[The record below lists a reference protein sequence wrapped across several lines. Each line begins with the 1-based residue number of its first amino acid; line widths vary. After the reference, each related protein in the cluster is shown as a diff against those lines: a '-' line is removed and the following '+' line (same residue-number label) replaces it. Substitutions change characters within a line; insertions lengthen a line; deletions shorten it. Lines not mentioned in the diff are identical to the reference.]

1 MGEPGNRQILVT
13 GALGQIGMEL
23 LDALIGKFGPKN
35 VIASDIREPDN
46 VQDLNFKFIKLDVL
60 NSEEFESIIQANGI
74 NEVYHLAAILSATG
88 EKNPE
93 LCWRINMDGL
103 MNVLELSRKYK
114 FRVFSPSSIAVFGA
128 DVGSIARQ
136 DSPLNPSTI
145 YGITKVAG
153 ELMAEYYHSVH
164 GVDVR
169 GLRYPGLISWKVMP
183 GGGTTDYAVEIFHKA
198 IASEDYTCFV
208 SEETRLPMM
217 YMDDAIT
224 ATLQLM
230 DVPSENLSIR
240 GGYNMPSLTFTA
252 KELYHKIRERI
263 PDFKCN
269 FVPDHR
275 QEYAD
280 SWPDETDGTICK
292 KEWGFELG
300 FDLDSMCDEMIKS
313 LNEK

>member
-1 MGEPGNRQILVT
+1 MGESGNRRILVT

-23 LDALIGKFGPKN
+23 LDALITKFGSNN
-35 VIASDIREPDN
+35 VIASDIREPEDIETL
-46 VQDLNFKFIKLDVL
+46 DFKFIKLDVL
-60 NSEEFESIIQANGI
+60 NSSQLEDVITDYSIT
-74 NEVYHLAAILSATG
+74 EVYHLAAILSATG

-93 LCWRINMDGL
+93 LCWKINMDGL

-114 FRVFSPSSIAVFGA
+114 FRIFSPSSIAVFGA

-164 GVDVR
+164 GVDIR

-198 IASEDYTCFV
+198 VASEDYTCFV

-217 YMDDAIT
+217 YMDDAIN
-224 ATLQLM
+224 ATLQIM
-230 DVPSENLSIR
+230 DVPSQDLSIR
-240 GGYNMPSLTFTA
+240 GGYNMTSLTFTA
-252 KELYHKIRERI
+252 KELYDKIRERI
-263 PDFKCN
+263 PGFKCN

-280 SWPDETDGTICK
+280 SWPDETDGALSK
-292 KEWGFELG
+292 QEWGLALDY
-300 FDLDSMCDEMIKS
+300 DLDSMCDEMINS
-313 LNEK
+313 LRQ

>member
-1 MGEPGNRQILVT
+1 MGESGNRRILVT

-23 LDALIGKFGPKN
+23 LDALITKFGSNN
-35 VIASDIREPDN
+35 VIASDIREPEDIETL
-46 VQDLNFKFIKLDVL
+46 DFKFIKLDVL
-60 NSEEFESIIQANGI
+60 NSSQLEDVITDYSIT
-74 NEVYHLAAILSATG
+74 EVYHLAAILSATG

-93 LCWRINMDGL
+93 LCWKINMDGL

-114 FRVFSPSSIAVFGA
+114 FRIFSPSSIAVFGA

-164 GVDVR
+164 GVDIR

-198 IASEDYTCFV
+198 VASEDYTCFV

-217 YMDDAIT
+217 YMDDAIN
-224 ATLQLM
+224 ATLQIM
-230 DVPSENLSIR
+230 DVPSQDLSIR

-252 KELYHKIRERI
+252 KELYDKIRERI
-263 PDFKCN
+263 PGFKCN

-280 SWPDETDGTICK
+280 SWPDETDGTLSK
-292 KEWGFELG
+292 QEWGLALDY
-300 FDLDSMCDEMIKS
+300 DLDSMCDEMINS
-313 LNEK
+313 LRQ

>member
-1 MGEPGNRQILVT
+1 MGESGNRRILVT

-23 LDALIGKFGPKN
+23 LEALIAKFGANN

-46 VQDLNFKFIKLDVL
+46 SKDLDFKFIKLDVL
-60 NSEEFESIIQANGI
+60 NSADFESAIRDNNI

-114 FRVFSPSSIAVFGA
+114 FRIFAPSSIAVFGS
-128 DVGSIARQ
+128 DVGSVARQ
-136 DSPLNPSTI
+136 NSPLNPSTI

-153 ELMAEYYHSVH
+153 ELMAEYYHSTH

-183 GGGTTDYAVEIFHKA
+183 GGGTTDYAVEIFYKA
-198 IASEDYTCFV
+198 VAAENYTCFV
-208 SEETRLPMM
+208 NEETRLPMM
-217 YMDDAIT
+217 YMDDAIN

-230 DVPSENLSIR
+230 DAPSESLSVR

-252 KELYHKIRERI
+252 KELYDKIRDRI
-263 PDFKCN
+263 PDFKCD

-275 QEYAD
+275 QQYAD
-280 SWPDETDGTICK
+280 SWPDETDGTLSK
-292 KEWGFELG
+292 QEWGFDLE

-313 LNEK
+313 LSQ

>member
-1 MGEPGNRQILVT
+1 MGESGNRRILVT

-23 LDALIGKFGPKN
+23 LDALITKFGSNN
-35 VIASDIREPDN
+35 VIASDIREPEDIETL
-46 VQDLNFKFIKLDVL
+46 DFKFIKLDVL
-60 NSEEFESIIQANGI
+60 NSSQLEDVITDYSIT
-74 NEVYHLAAILSATG
+74 EVYHLAAILSATG

-93 LCWRINMDGL
+93 LCWKINMDGL

-114 FRVFSPSSIAVFGA
+114 FRIFSPSSIAVFGA

-164 GVDVR
+164 GVDIR

-198 IASEDYTCFV
+198 VASEDYTCFV

-217 YMDDAIT
+217 YMDDAIN
-224 ATLQLM
+224 ATLQIM
-230 DVPSENLSIR
+230 DVPSQDLSIR

-252 KELYHKIRERI
+252 KELYDKIRERI
-263 PDFKCN
+263 PGFKCN

-280 SWPDETDGTICK
+280 SWPDETDGALSK
-292 KEWGFELG
+292 QEWGLALDY
-300 FDLDSMCDEMIKS
+300 DLDSMCDEMINS
-313 LNEK
+313 LRQ